1 MLRAFRPL
9 LVLAAL
15 SLAAVLASC
24 ASNDLTNQVL
34 QAHVSVVSVM
44 PKNDSTGV
52 SVLAPGVAS
61 FLDPVDSREASV
73 LSWTLTDAD
82 GHAVPG
88 TVDVQGSTASFTPDA
103 ALQPFTAYRY
113 TITTGVRMQ
122 RGQLVRDLFEWS
134 FSTGAAPPTR
144 PN

>member
-34 QAHVSVVSVM
+34 QAHVGVVSVM

-88 TVDVQGSTASFTPDA
+88 TVDVQARVGEHGVA
-103 ALQPFTAYRY
+103 
-113 TITTGVRMQ
+113 TGVRMQ

>member
-34 QAHVSVVSVM
+34 QAHVGVVSVM

-88 TVDVQGSTASFTPDA
+88 TVDVQGSTASFTP
-103 ALQPFTAYRY
+103 L
-113 TITTGVRMQ
+113 
-122 RGQLVRDLFEWS
+122 
-134 FSTGAAPPTR
+134 PTR
-144 PN
+144 RPKPSRAIS